1 MSRTVA
7 VLPPPGDASRV
18 SFFLA
23 DHPQWS
29 AWWDKKHGLWRVA
42 EDDPDSDLYAES
54 SDADIV
60 MGYITMS
67 ARDTRWRP
75 YHSCL
80 SGMALRAWQGYKSIG
95 TSLKASCISAA
106 VEKRSGLSGAH
117 AFMRNCASSA
127 LSSGRI
133 VLGSITGS

>member
-1 MSRTVA
+1 MA
-7 VLPPPGDASRV
+7 VLPAPGDASRI
-18 SFFLA
+18 SCFLA
-23 DHPQWS
+23 DHPRWS

-54 SDADIV
+54 SDADTV
-60 MGYITMS
+60 MGYI
-67 ARDTRWRP
+67 AAHALDTP
-75 YHSCL
+75 DGVFIHSW
-80 SGMALRAWQGYKSIG
+80 MAIRAWLGYKSIG

-117 AFMRNCASSA
+117 AFMRNRASSA